1 MHAIIATNGLE
12 QFKLPTMIHSNYRHT
27 ELYSGTH
34 ARACAFTHAC
44 EMSEENEKLCV
55 LSAVA
60 KKVIIIVLWSAHK
73 QASTLTHH
81 E

>member
-1 MHAIIATNGLE
+1 MHAIIATNG
-12 QFKLPTMIHSNYRHT
+12 FKLPTMIHSNYRHT

-44 EMSEENEKLCV
+44 EMSEENEKFCL

-73 QASTLTHH
+73 QTALSHTMNK
-81 E
+81 